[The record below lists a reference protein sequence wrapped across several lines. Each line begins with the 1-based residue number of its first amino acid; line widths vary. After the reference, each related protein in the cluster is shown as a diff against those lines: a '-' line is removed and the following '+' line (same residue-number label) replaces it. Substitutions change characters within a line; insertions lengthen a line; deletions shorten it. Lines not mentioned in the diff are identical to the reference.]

1 MCYWNA
7 PATYFVEKAW
17 KGIFT
22 IVVTIVTVMATLL
35 ALDALTRFAGKLW
48 FVATVCNCHLEW
60 YQSISTVSTKQ
71 VRTSVTLIHLCWCYM
86 CCWNAP
92 ATYFVE
98 KAWKGIFTIAVTIVT
113 VMATLLA
120 LDSLTRFAGKL
131 LFVATVC
138 NCHLEWYQSIST
150 VSTKQVRTS
159 VTLIHLCLLLRQES
173 VFWNNKSWLHLPIW
187 DRAAWH
193 LSLQRP
199 ARTRRCWF
207 NLLIGLLSA
216 KHHVEHFGMT
226 DPHGENPGAVSI
238 LHGDGKSNHLAN
250 GVGSDGGELC
260 SVTLITLSHITKSAD
275 RLQTSPTDIA
285 GTVRKLR
292 KCCIAS
298 TSWIP
303 SVRKCQLC
311 VHIFHLTHC
320 DSQASFFACGMRSIY
335 ITNAYV
341 WRRLQRTLLGHLA
354 VFLSAA

>member
-1 MCYWNA
+1 MEYL
-7 PATYFVEKAW
+7 P
-17 KGIFT
+17 
-22 IVVTIVTVMATLL
+22 
-35 ALDALTRFAGKLW
+35 TR
-48 FVATVCNCHLEW
+48 
-60 YQSISTVSTKQ
+60 
-71 VRTSVTLIHLCWCYM
+71 
-86 CCWNAP
+86 
-92 ATYFVE
+92 
-98 KAWKGIFTIAVTIVT
+98 
-113 VMATLLA
+113 
-120 LDSLTRFAGKL
+120 
-131 LFVATVC
+131 
-138 NCHLEWYQSIST
+138 
-150 VSTKQVRTS
+150 
-159 VTLIHLCLLLRQES
+159 LCLRNKNLHCFRTCLRTPTRTVKYQVVSLRGFIRSSLEYIMLVIMVIQKKKRCSVGFKSSGDMDHSERSLLQTSPTDIERTVRKLRKCCIASTLWIPS
-173 VFWNNKSWLHLPIW
+173 VRMHLPIS
-187 DRAAWH
+187 DRPDGH
-193 LSLQRP
+193 HSLQRP
-199 ARTRRCWF
+199 ARTKRCWF

-216 KHHVEHFGMT
+216 KHHVPHCGMT

-260 SVTLITLSHITKSAD
+260 SVTLITLTHITKSAD
-275 RLQTSPTDIA
+275 CLQTSPTDIA